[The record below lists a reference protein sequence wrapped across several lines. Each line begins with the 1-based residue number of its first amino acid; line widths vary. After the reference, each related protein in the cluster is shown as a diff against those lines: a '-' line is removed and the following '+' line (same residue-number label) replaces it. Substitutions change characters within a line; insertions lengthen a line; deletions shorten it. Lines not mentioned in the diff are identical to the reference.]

1 MKWAKDAV
9 ESRGELL
16 DHATAKSIRAASPLT
31 TLSLETHEVANMA
44 RIGFLG
50 LGEMGAPMAS
60 RLLHAGHDVAVW
72 NRTVKRTET
81 LAQQGA
87 AVAPSPAKAAA
98 GADFVVTMLATPEAL
113 EQVLFGTAGL
123 APTLAPGQVLIDM
136 STVGPDE
143 VRSVAAR
150 LPRAASLVDAPVRGS
165 VPQATSGRLDI
176 FVGATDEDYERVR
189 PILETLGS
197 VRHTGGPGSGAA
209 MKLVANLALGAAMVT
224 LGEALSLGESLE
236 LKRSMLL
243 DALADSPIAPILAAK
258 RANVES
264 GQFAPTF
271 KLRHAAKDLRLVTEA
286 AAARGRELKQARAN
300 RAWLDEAAEHGAADL
315 DFSAVVAT
323 IGGEEPSAD
332 PRRVKKADDD
342 ER

>member
-1 MKWAKDAV
+1 MAK
-9 ESRGELL
+9 
-16 DHATAKSIRAASPLT
+16 
-31 TLSLETHEVANMA
+31 
-44 RIGFLG
+44 IGFLG

-60 RLLHAGHDVAVW
+60 RLLRAGHDLAVW
-72 NRTVKRTET
+72 NRSAERTVA
-81 LAQQGA
+81 LAREGA

-98 GADFVVTMLATPEAL
+98 GADFVITMLATPEAL

-123 APTLAPGQVLIDM
+123 APALSPGQVLIDM

-150 LPRAASLVDAPVRGS
+150 LPKGVSLVDAPVRGS
-165 VPQATSGRLDI
+165 VPLASTGRLEV
-176 FVGATDEDYERVR
+176 FVGATDDDYVRVR
-189 PILETLGS
+189 PVLETFGK
-197 VRHTGGPGSGAA
+197 VRHTGGPESGAA
-209 MKLVANLALGAAMVT
+209 MKLVANLALGAAIVA
-224 LGEALSLGESLE
+224 LGEALSLGESLH
-236 LKRSMLL
+236 LKRSILL
-243 DALADSPIAPILAAK
+243 DALADSPIGPMVAAK

-300 RAWLDEAAEHGAADL
+300 RAWLDEAAERGDADL

-323 IGGEEPSAD
+323 ISGEEPSAYR
-332 PRRVKKADDD
+332 PRVNKADSDKH
-342 ER
+342 